1 MVKLLVIVVVV
12 EVQVKLGRSAGA
24 RGCPHNPRGV
34 RSWTKGGFMNCK
46 DGVLLGFLVKV
57 LVLFGFCGA
66 FGGCAG
72 STSAGGRVRVRSG
85 LQGDL
90 LIAFFYF

>member
-1 MVKLLVIVVVV
+1 
-12 EVQVKLGRSAGA
+12 
-24 RGCPHNPRGV
+24 
-34 RSWTKGGFMNCK
+34 MNCK

-85 LQGDL
+85 LLNTFFILSFGAFGGRVGSQCRVGWVRSGPRGDL
-90 LIAFFYF
+90 